1 VSIFR
6 IDDQGLEV
14 LDIQERLSSLG
25 VSIDEDERRAR
36 RFGPSTDAAV
46 REFQLRRRLRV
57 DGLVGPDTWGQLVEA
72 GYHLGDRALYL
83 RSPLFRGDDVRELQ
97 RKLNSLGFDAGKEDG
112 LLGPNTTRAVREFQL
127 NVGHGADGIVG
138 PDTVATLDR
147 MRPLETGPGRAEV
160 REREQL
166 RGMRASVDGQVIA
179 IDSRRAESP
188 AKDRTKDRS
197 ESVAATSGSVS
208 HAMAEALAVELA
220 VVGAKPWLLADNIAD
235 NESDVAGGSAPSDR
249 ARAANE
255 LGASACISLYLAS
268 GLPEASGPTC
278 SYFGGA
284 TSHSPAG
291 MLLAQLI
298 LSELESEFGSR
309 GRLQRLT
316 GAMLG
321 ETRMPAVQV
330 EPLFITNEREAQL
343 LTDPAF
349 AGRVGRAVAAGVRH
363 FFRGEPPEEP

>member
-1 VSIFR
+1 VNIFR
-6 IDDQGLEV
+6 IDDEGLEV
-14 LDIQERLSSLG
+14 LDIQERLSALG
-25 VSIDEDERRAR
+25 ASIDDAERLER
-36 RFGPSTDAAV
+36 RFGSSTDAAV
-46 REFQLRRRLRV
+46 REFQRRRRLRV

-138 PDTVATLDR
+138 PETVATLDR

-166 RGMRASVDGQVIA
+166 RGMRASVEGQVIA
-179 IDSRRAESP
+179 IDSGRGATRTDGGGGEALSP
-188 AKDRTKDRS
+188 AS
-197 ESVAATSGSVS
+197 IS
-208 HAMAEALAVELA
+208 HAMAEALAAELA
-220 VVGAKPWLLADNIAD
+220 VVGAKPWLLADNVD
-235 NESDVAGGSAPSDR
+235 ESEPDAGVGAPSDR

-278 SYFGGA
+278 SYFGGQ

-298 LSELESEFGSR
+298 LSELEAEFGSR
-309 GRLQRLT
+309 GRLQRLS

-330 EPLFITNEREAQL
+330 EPLSITNQREAQL
-343 LTDPAF
+343 LADPAF
-349 AGRVGRAVAAGVRH
+349 AARVGRAVGAGVRR
-363 FFRGEPPEEP
+363 FFSGEATEEP

>member
-1 VSIFR
+1 MSIFR
-6 IDDQGLEV
+6 IDDEGLEV
-14 LDIQERLSSLG
+14 LDIQERLSALG
-25 VSIDEDERRAR
+25 ASIDDIETLER
-36 RFGPSTDAAV
+36 RFGSSTDAAV
-46 REFQLRRRLRV
+46 REFQRRRRLRV

-127 NVGHGADGIVG
+127 NVGHGVDGIVG
-138 PDTVATLDR
+138 PETVATLDR

-166 RGMRASVDGQVIA
+166 RGMRASVEGQVIA
-179 IDSRRAESP
+179 IDSGRAATPADGGGGEALSP
-188 AKDRTKDRS
+188 AS
-197 ESVAATSGSVS
+197 IS
-208 HAMAEALAVELA
+208 HAMGEALAAELA
-220 VVGAKPWLLADNIAD
+220 VVGAKPWLLADNID
-235 NESDVAGGSAPSDR
+235 EGESDAALGAPSDR

-278 SYFGGA
+278 SYFGGQ

-298 LSELESEFGSR
+298 LSELEAEFGSR
-309 GRLQRLT
+309 GRLQRLS

-330 EPLFITNEREAQL
+330 EPLSITNQREAEL
-343 LTDPAF
+343 LADPAF
-349 AGRVGRAVAAGVRH
+349 AMRVGRAVGAGVRR
-363 FFRGEPPEEP
+363 FFSGEATEDP